1 MNILIIIIVNIINFL
16 STVPFKTRVIIYIYI
31 YICFKTQMLFIYCQE
46 TRQMLTLEPTN
57 VWILD
62 IYQPIT
68 AALTTRHKNGRKL
81 ETEVLQ
87 KKGASSVTP
96 ETWHLINVALPG
108 GSVLHRTSHRFV
120 KRSSVMFC
128 LRRKAALNC
137 QICTMKKKYD
147 AQLRGDWRVS
157 EHVINIK
164 RRLYTPRW
172 HFRAIIV
179 RRKM

>member
-1 MNILIIIIVNIINFL
+1 MINFV
-16 STVPFKTRVIIYIYI
+16 SIVPFKTRVIIYLYI
-31 YICFKTQMLFIYCQE
+31 YLLQNPNALHLLSRNEANAHIGTNKCLNSWHLSTNHCSSNNQTQKWKKV
-46 TRQMLTLEPTN
+46 RN
-57 VWILD
+57 RG
-62 IYQPIT
+62 IT
-68 AALTTRHKNGRKL
+68 
-81 ETEVLQ
+81 E